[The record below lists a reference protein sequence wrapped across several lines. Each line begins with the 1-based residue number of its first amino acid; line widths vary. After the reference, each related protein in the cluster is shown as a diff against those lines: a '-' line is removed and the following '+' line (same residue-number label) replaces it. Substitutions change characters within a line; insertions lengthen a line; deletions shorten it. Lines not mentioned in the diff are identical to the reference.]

1 MPPRTEP
8 LQQLGRTPPN
18 DRSNTRAREELA
30 LCTEEMKMDRIR
42 TSGRRR
48 VRWLGFLATAAVL
61 LIAPLGSSTALAAG
75 STVGFGFD
83 APNVSGFP
91 TGSVALTG
99 GGAFNLN
106 AAAGT
111 VHAGGGFSCTHDVGQ
126 AFLSGCLQGEG
137 VRWDT
142 AGLLSNT
149 TFKCTGAVGEALKP
163 ATTGQDTVVIQ
174 ADFYRAGDANDE
186 SFSAQMIVSATD
198 IANDIQGV
206 QNVWVQG
213 VGCGTATVHFGA

>member
-1 MPPRTEP
+1 MDRMRMS
-8 LQQLGRTPPN
+8 GRWQI
-18 DRSNTRAREELA
+18 RWLA
-30 LCTEEMKMDRIR
+30 L
-42 TSGRRR
+42 
-48 VRWLGFLATAAVL
+48 LGAAGML

-75 STVGFGFD
+75 STVGFGFH
-83 APNVSGFP
+83 APDVTGFP

-126 AFLSGCLQGEG
+126 GSLSGCLQGEG

-142 AGLLSNT
+142 AGLLAST
-149 TFKCTGAVGEALKP
+149 MFKCTGAADELLKP
-163 ATTGQDTVVIQ
+163 ATTGRDRVVLQ

-186 SFSAQMIVSATD
+186 SFSAQMIVSSGD
-198 IANDIQGV
+198 IARDIDGV

-213 VGCGTATVHFGA
+213 VGCGTATVHLGA

>member
-1 MPPRTEP
+1 MHMIRMRTFGRWP
-8 LQQLGRTPPN
+8 LW
-18 DRSNTRAREELA
+18 
-30 LCTEEMKMDRIR
+30 
-42 TSGRRR
+42 
-48 VRWLGFLATAAVL
+48 WLGLPAAAAVL
-61 LIAPLGSSTALAAG
+61 LIASLGSSTALAAG

-83 APNVSGFP
+83 APDVSGFP

-106 AAAGT
+106 ATAGS

-126 AFLSGCLQGEG
+126 AFLAGCLQGEG

-142 AGLLSNT
+142 AALLAST
-149 TFKCTGAVGEALKP
+149 TFKCTGAAGEALKP
-163 ATTGQDTVVIQ
+163 ATTGHDTVVIQ

-186 SFSAQMIVSATD
+186 SFSAQMIVSSRD
-198 IANDIQGV
+198 IADDIQGV

-213 VGCGTATVHFGA
+213 VGCGAATVHFGA

>member
-1 MPPRTEP
+1 MHVMRTFGQWP
-8 LQQLGRTPPN
+8 
-18 DRSNTRAREELA
+18 
-30 LCTEEMKMDRIR
+30 
-42 TSGRRR
+42 
-48 VRWLGFLATAAVL
+48 VRWLGLLAAAAVL
-61 LIAPLGSSTALAAG
+61 LIAPLGSSTAFAAP
-75 STVGFGFD
+75 STVGFGFHATD
-83 APNVSGFP
+83 VSGFP
-91 TGSVALTG
+91 AGSVSLTG
-99 GGAFNLN
+99 GGAFNLS

-126 AFLSGCLQGEG
+126 AFLAGCLQGEG

-142 AGLLSNT
+142 ERLLPST

-163 ATTGQDTVVIQ
+163 ATTGQDTVVLQ

-186 SFSAQMIVSATD
+186 SFSAQMIVSTTD